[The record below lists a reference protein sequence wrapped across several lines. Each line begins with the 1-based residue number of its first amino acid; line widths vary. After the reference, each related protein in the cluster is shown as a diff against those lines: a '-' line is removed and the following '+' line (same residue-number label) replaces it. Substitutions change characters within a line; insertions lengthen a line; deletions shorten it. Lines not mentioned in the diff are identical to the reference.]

1 MYIPG
6 QVFIDINPER
16 FGAWY
21 LTYRGPSLFREGE
34 WGSVFN
40 LCREPIIMNSVL
52 DLFSVSLLAV
62 SHSLM
67 LARSSL
73 RLSSMLSTLLPASVK
88 WVSWAYIRGWE
99 CMRQFGRSLIYK
111 RKRSGPK
118 IVPCM
123 RDTTRQ
129 HTIARKRTI

>member
-1 MYIPG
+1 MLGTGLI
-6 QVFIDINPER
+6 
-16 FGAWY
+16 GA
-21 LTYRGPSLFREGE
+21 PSTFREGE

-88 WVSWAYIRGWE
+88 WVSSAYIRGWE

-118 IVPCM
+118 ICPL

-129 HTIARKRTI
+129 HTIARKRAIYETFLIAFR